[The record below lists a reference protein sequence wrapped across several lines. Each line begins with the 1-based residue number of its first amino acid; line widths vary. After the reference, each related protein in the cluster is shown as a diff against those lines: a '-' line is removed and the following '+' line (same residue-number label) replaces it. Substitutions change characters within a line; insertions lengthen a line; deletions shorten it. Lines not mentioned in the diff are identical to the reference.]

1 MSASMLRVLCLI
13 LFAPLSLYAQQ
24 VQLKLQPSQTLLPA
38 GSSQKVFIKIA
49 LQGFELTTPKRRP
62 PINVALVLD
71 RSGSM
76 GGDKIQQA
84 KQAARQSLD
93 YLQADDTLALVA
105 YDDQVE
111 VLAPSA
117 PLRDRQ
123 RVELAIDGIQA
134 RGRTALH
141 DGVSKGAEELR
152 RFVKE
157 NRVNRLILLSDGLAN
172 VGLSTPAELAELGR
186 KLGGEGIS
194 VSTIGL
200 GLGYNEDLMVRLA
213 GASDGNHAFVER
225 PAQLAEVFA
234 NEFGELVS
242 VVAKDVIL
250 LIQCHDG
257 VTPLRSLG
265 RQAKIDGAR
274 VEARFNQLY
283 AGQEKYLL
291 LELALPSDRAGSER
305 EMVSVELR
313 YANLHSQQQ
322 EQLRQVVRIGYTDS
336 LERVNDSVDKAV
348 MVAASEQIGVE
359 MDEQAVQLK
368 DQGDTQA
375 ASAMLRDKADY
386 LQRQAQKYTSEKL
399 MKQSESS
406 REAEKAVAAPADS
419 MDWNKARKSMRADQ
433 YSIKKQ
439 QSYK

>member
-1 MSASMLRVLCLI
+1 
-13 LFAPLSLYAQQ
+13 
-24 VQLKLQPSQTLLPA
+24 
-38 GSSQKVFIKIA
+38 
-49 LQGFELTTPKRRP
+49 
-62 PINVALVLD
+62 
-71 RSGSM
+71 
-76 GGDKIQQA
+76 
-84 KQAARQSLD
+84 
-93 YLQADDTLALVA
+93 
-105 YDDQVE
+105 
-111 VLAPSA
+111 
-117 PLRDRQ
+117 
-123 RVELAIDGIQA
+123 
-134 RGRTALH
+134 
-141 DGVSKGAEELR
+141 
-152 RFVKE
+152 
-157 NRVNRLILLSDGLAN
+157 
-172 VGLSTPAELAELGR
+172 
-186 KLGGEGIS
+186 
-194 VSTIGL
+194 
-200 GLGYNEDLMVRLA
+200 
-213 GASDGNHAFVER
+213 
-225 PAQLAEVFA
+225 VFA

-265 RQAKIDGAR
+265 RQAKIDGAW